1 MNTCC
6 FAFNTGNC
14 CCSHCSCR
22 CSVTFT
28 ILIPVR
34 MMHCIVTCAALLSH
48 QNIYHPHLGS
58 NLEFRIYSPQKMCN
72 GIRFHST
79 VVVLNKKTFKVP

>member
-48 QNIYHPHLGS
+48 QNIYHPHLG
-58 NLEFRIYSPQKMCN
+58 
-72 GIRFHST
+72 
-79 VVVLNKKTFKVP
+79 